1 MNLIFNTIKQQ
12 HEKWY
17 RFFKI
22 GFHVV
27 YFTVFIAIMAF
38 GYNYSLDDLFSKEV
52 FHKDVFEGS
61 IITLLTYL
69 FYYLI
74 FRSDKLLIN
83 KLKWALLGILILG
96 GVAYNKE
103 IDWGTYR
110 YENLPN
116 DLREFF
122 AYNVELKVLEN
133 LIFYIGSSTILFFFL
148 WLLDNLHLVFNSRFW
163 SMRKALEEAES
174 KLLRQQFNPHF
185 LYNAFNSLYSMSL
198 KNHPKTPETILKLS
212 RMMRFLTDDTV
223 KSSIKLAQEFQF
235 IQEYIAIEKIRFGEE
250 ANIRFEVAGDPSIIL
265 IEPLLLIT
273 LVENAFKHGFY
284 TNDAKA
290 FVFIN
295 ATIKGEELFF
305 SVENSIQKK
314 QHFQSNDSREGT
326 GLENLKKRLSLLYPK
341 TSSLKITDK
350 NDVFLAE
357 LKINVL

>member
-1 MNLIFNTIKQQ
+1 MNLIFNTIEQKN
-12 HEKWY
+12 EKWY
-17 RFFKI
+17 KRFKI

-27 YFTVFIAIMAF
+27 YFAGFIAIMSF
-38 GYNYSLDDLFSKEV
+38 GYNYSLDDLFNKKV
-52 FHKDVFEGS
+52 FGRDVFEGS

-74 FRSDKLLIN
+74 YRSDRLFLS
-83 KLKWALLGILILG
+83 KLKWALLGVFVLG
-96 GVAYNKE
+96 IMAYNKE
-103 IDWGTYR
+103 VGGKTFVIMYSDNSVFK
-110 YENLPN
+110 EVPPN
-116 DLREFF
+116 NIIFST
-122 AYNVELKVLEN
+122 LEN
-133 LIFYIGSSTILFFFL
+133 LVLYIGLSTILFSFL
-148 WLLDNLHLVFNSRFW
+148 WLLDKPYLIFNTRFW
-163 SMRKALEEAES
+163 SMKKALEEAES

-198 KNHPKTPETILKLS
+198 KNNPKTPDTILKLS
-212 RMMRFLTDDTV
+212 RMMRFLTDDTA
-223 KSSIKLAQEFQF
+223 KSNIKLTQEFTF
-235 IQEYIAIEKIRFGEE
+235 IKEYIEIEKIRFGEQ
-250 ANIRFEVAGDPSIIL
+250 ANIRFEVTGDASTIQ

-295 ATIKGEELFF
+295 ATIKDKELSF

-314 QHFQSNDSREGT
+314 QHFQISEREGT
-326 GLENLKKRLSLLYPK
+326 GLENLKKRLKLLYPK
-341 TSSLKITDK
+341 TSSLKVTEK